1 MPYLTKSEAEKEG
14 LCPWL
19 KQITPW
25 NGQGIYVEHL
35 ANHYA
40 LLAMNKGTIDHAKHM
55 TKLLKSDFPTLPTLI
70 VQRLKVL
77 HEQRRI
83 DRNAE
88 NSKL

>member
-1 MPYLTKSEAEKEG
+1 
-14 LCPWL
+14 
-19 KQITPW
+19 
-25 NGQGIYVEHL
+25 
-35 ANHYA
+35 
-40 LLAMNKGTIDHAKHM
+40 M
-55 TKLLKSDFPTLPTLI
+55 TKLLKSDFPTLNTLI

>member
-1 MPYLTKSEAEKEG
+1 MQSLTKSETE
-14 LCPWL
+14 CPWL
-19 KQITPW
+19 AQLKPW
-25 NGQGIYVEHL
+25 NGLGTYLDHL
-35 ANHYA
+35 ATHYA
-40 LLAMNKGTIDHAKHM
+40 LMAMNKGTIDHARHM